1 MFTGIIE
8 EVGTVMS
15 VKSSANAMKLTIR
28 APKVTQDINM
38 GDSIAVN
45 GICLTA
51 CGLGRESF
59 TVDVMG
65 ETLSRTSLKV
75 LKCGSHVNLERALT
89 LNGRLGGHIVSGH
102 IDGTGTVTA
111 IKNDDIARLITI
123 SAPQAVMDLIV
134 EKGSVAVDGISLTV
148 ASVSSGDFTVSVIPH
163 TMDNTILTEKTPGD
177 TVNLENDCI
186 GKYVR
191 KLMELSEHEMQDAA
205 ARRCSG
211 KSRVTAGFLTENGF
225 FEEVNI

>member
-65 ETLSRTSLKV
+65 ETLSRTSLKGSR
-75 LKCGSHVNLERALT
+75 CGSHVNLERALT

-191 KLMELSEHEMQDAA
+191 KLMELSEHEMQDTA

-225 FEEVNI
+225 F

>member
-65 ETLSRTSLKV
+65 ETLSRTSLKGSR
-75 LKCGSHVNLERALT
+75 CGSHVNLERALT

-102 IDGTGTVTA
+102 IDGIGTVTA

-191 KLMELSEHEMQDAA
+191 KLMELSEHEMQDTA

-225 FEEVNI
+225 F

>member
-102 IDGTGTVTA
+102 IDGIGTVTT

-225 FEEVNI
+225 F

>member
-65 ETLSRTSLKV
+65 ETLSRTSLKGSR
-75 LKCGSHVNLERALT
+75 CGSHVNLERALT

-191 KLMELSEHEMQDAA
+191 KLMELSEHEMQYAA

-225 FEEVNI
+225 F

>member
-65 ETLSRTSLKV
+65 ETLSRTSLKG
-75 LKCGSHVNLERALT
+75 LRCGSHVNLERALT

-102 IDGTGTVTA
+102 IDGTGTVTT

-225 FEEVNI
+225 F

>member
-191 KLMELSEHEMQDAA
+191 KLMELSENEMQDAA

-225 FEEVNI
+225 F

>member
-51 CGLGRESF
+51 CGLGRENF

-65 ETLSRTSLKV
+65 ETLSRTSLKGPR
-75 LKCGSHVNLERALT
+75 CGSHVNLERALT

-191 KLMELSEHEMQDAA
+191 KLMELSEHEMQDTA

-225 FEEVNI
+225 F

>member
-102 IDGTGTVTA
+102 IDGIGTVTA

-211 KSRVTAGFLTENGF
+211 RVTAGFLTENGF
-225 FEEVNI
+225 F

>member
-65 ETLSRTSLKV
+65 ETLSRTSLKGSR
-75 LKCGSHVNLERALT
+75 CGSHVNLERALT

-163 TMDNTILTEKTPGD
+163 TMDNTILTEITPGD

-225 FEEVNI
+225 F

>member
-15 VKSSANAMKLTIR
+15 VKSSANALKLTIR

-102 IDGTGTVTA
+102 IDGIGTVTA

-225 FEEVNI
+225 F

>member
-1 MFTGIIE
+1 
-8 EVGTVMS
+8 MS

-65 ETLSRTSLKV
+65 ETLSRTSLKGSR
-75 LKCGSHVNLERALT
+75 CGSHVNLERALT

-225 FEEVNI
+225 F

>member
-51 CGLGRESF
+51 CGLGRENF

-186 GKYVR
+186 GKYIR

-225 FEEVNI
+225 F

>member
-75 LKCGSHVNLERALT
+75 LKCGSHVNLERALA

-191 KLMELSEHEMQDAA
+191 NLMELSEYEMQDAA

-225 FEEVNI
+225 F

>member
-191 KLMELSEHEMQDAA
+191 KLMEISEHEMQDAA

-225 FEEVNI
+225 F

>member
-102 IDGTGTVTA
+102 IDGIGTVTA

-225 FEEVNI
+225 F

>member
-15 VKSSANAMKLTIR
+15 VKSSANAMKLRIR

-65 ETLSRTSLKV
+65 ETLSRTSLKGSR
-75 LKCGSHVNLERALT
+75 CGSHVNLERALT
-89 LNGRLGGHIVSGH
+89 INGRLGGHIVSGH

-225 FEEVNI
+225 F

>member
-51 CGLGRESF
+51 CGLGRENF

-89 LNGRLGGHIVSGH
+89 FNGRLGGHIVSGH
-102 IDGTGTVTA
+102 IDGIGTVTA

-225 FEEVNI
+225 F

>member
-51 CGLGRESF
+51 CGLGKENF

-65 ETLSRTSLKV
+65 ETLSRTSLKGSR
-75 LKCGSHVNLERALT
+75 CGSHVNLERALT

-225 FEEVNI
+225 F

>member
-65 ETLSRTSLKV
+65 ETLSRTSLKGSM
-75 LKCGSHVNLERALT
+75 CGSHVNLERALA

-205 ARRCSG
+205 ARRCSC

-225 FEEVNI
+225 F

>member
-65 ETLSRTSLKV
+65 ETLSRTSLKGSR
-75 LKCGSHVNLERALT
+75 CGSHVNLERALT

-211 KSRVTAGFLTENGF
+211 KSRVTAGFLTDNGF
-225 FEEVNI
+225 F

>member
-205 ARRCSG
+205 VRRCSG

-225 FEEVNI
+225 F

>member
-65 ETLSRTSLKV
+65 ETLSRTSLKGSR
-75 LKCGSHVNLERALT
+75 CGSHVNLERALT

-102 IDGTGTVTA
+102 IDGIGTVTA

-148 ASVSSGDFTVSVIPH
+148 ASVSSGDFAI
-163 TMDNTILTEKTPGD
+163 
-177 TVNLENDCI
+177 
-186 GKYVR
+186 VR
-191 KLMELSEHEMQDAA
+191 
-205 ARRCSG
+205 
-211 KSRVTAGFLTENGF
+211 
-225 FEEVNI
+225 

>member
-1 MFTGIIE
+1 
-8 EVGTVMS
+8 
-15 VKSSANAMKLTIR
+15 
-28 APKVTQDINM
+28 M

-65 ETLSRTSLKV
+65 ETLSRTSLKGSR
-75 LKCGSHVNLERALT
+75 CGSHVNLERALT

-102 IDGTGTVTA
+102 IDGIGTVTA

-186 GKYVR
+186 GN
-191 KLMELSEHEMQDAA
+191 M
-205 ARRCSG
+205 
-211 KSRVTAGFLTENGF
+211 
-225 FEEVNI
+225 

>member
-51 CGLGRESF
+51 CGLGRENF

-65 ETLSRTSLKV
+65 ETLSRTSLKGSR
-75 LKCGSHVNLERALT
+75 CGSHVNLERALT

-225 FEEVNI
+225 F

>member
-65 ETLSRTSLKV
+65 ETLSRTSLKGSR
-75 LKCGSHVNLERALT
+75 CGSHVNLERALT

-102 IDGTGTVTA
+102 IDGTGIVTA

-225 FEEVNI
+225 F

>member
-51 CGLGRESF
+51 CGLGKENF

-65 ETLSRTSLKV
+65 ETLSRTSLKGSR
-75 LKCGSHVNLERALT
+75 CGSHVNLERALT

-148 ASVSSGDFTVSVIPH
+148 ASVSSGVFTVSVIPH

-225 FEEVNI
+225 F

>member
-65 ETLSRTSLKV
+65 ETLSRTSLKG
-75 LKCGSHVNLERALT
+75 LRCGSLVNLERALT

-225 FEEVNI
+225 F

>member
-89 LNGRLGGHIVSGH
+89 FNGRLGGHIVSGH
-102 IDGTGTVTA
+102 IDGIGTVTA

-225 FEEVNI
+225 F

>member
-65 ETLSRTSLKV
+65 ETLSRTSLKGSR
-75 LKCGSHVNLERALT
+75 CGSHVNLERALT
-89 LNGRLGGHIVSGH
+89 INGRLGGHIVSGH

-225 FEEVNI
+225 F

>member
-28 APKVTQDINM
+28 APKMTQDINM

-65 ETLSRTSLKV
+65 ETLSRTSLKGSR
-75 LKCGSHVNLERALT
+75 CGSHVNLERALT

-102 IDGTGTVTA
+102 IDGIGTVTA

-225 FEEVNI
+225 F